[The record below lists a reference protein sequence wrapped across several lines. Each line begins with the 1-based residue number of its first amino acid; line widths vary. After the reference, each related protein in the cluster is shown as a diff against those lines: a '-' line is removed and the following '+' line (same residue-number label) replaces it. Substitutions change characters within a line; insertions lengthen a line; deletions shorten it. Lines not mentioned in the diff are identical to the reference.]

1 MLGHNIFLKHLSQL
15 TVYISKNDIALT
27 GTGTTVF
34 EWTKTNRQPFNIN
47 IGKITR

>member
-1 MLGHNIFLKHLSQL
+1 MNEDLMMGSIRGAEK
-15 TVYISKNDIALT
+15 VYSFT